1 MAVTRKGDHPA
12 GAKPPSGTAL
22 PVAQALLEMKAESE
36 STGSTCAL
44 LTPAIK
50 AKLREMDSGQV
61 LEVRVN
67 DPTARED
74 VTAWCRLSG
83 NELLAMMDEGQR
95 ELRFF
100 LRKK

>member
-1 MAVTRKGDHPA
+1 
-12 GAKPPSGTAL
+12 
-22 PVAQALLEMKAESE
+22 VAQALLEMKAESE

-74 VTAWCRLSG
+74 VAAWCRLSG
-83 NELLAMMDEGQR
+83 NELLAIVDEGQR